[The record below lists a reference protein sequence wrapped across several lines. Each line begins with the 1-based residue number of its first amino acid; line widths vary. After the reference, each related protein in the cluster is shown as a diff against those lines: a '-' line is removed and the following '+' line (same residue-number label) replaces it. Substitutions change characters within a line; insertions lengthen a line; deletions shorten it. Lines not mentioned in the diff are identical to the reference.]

1 MRVWRHKLLKLGS
14 RVRFPV
20 GSKWY
25 DICMSKNPY
34 LNALLASAYIA
45 VVASVMFFG
54 TQNAGPVED
63 SVLAPI
69 AMLSLLVLSV
79 AVMGYLF
86 FFQPVQL
93 YMTGRAEEAGTFF
106 LKTVGVFALVTSIF
120 LALILVFPG
129 TQTPDENLLSVK
141 SYVSQNISSLS
152 PEKAVLGGT
161 FYVTEIR
168 ADGSEGVVYYEDGHI
183 ALVADFT
190 YTVSADGTIDIT
202 SFTVRK

>member
-1 MRVWRHKLLKLGS
+1 
-14 RVRFPV
+14 
-20 GSKWY
+20 
-25 DICMSKNPY
+25 MSKNPY

-45 VVASVMFFG
+45 VMASFMYFG
-54 TQNAGPVED
+54 SQNAGGVD

-86 FFQPVQL
+86 FYQAAQL
-93 YMTGRAEEAGTFF
+93 FMAGRAGEAGTFF
-106 LKTVGVFALVTSIF
+106 LKTVGVFALVTFVF
-120 LALILVFPG
+120 LALLFIFPG
-129 TQTPDENLLSVK
+129 PQTPNENLLSVK
-141 SYVSQNISSLS
+141 SYVSQNISDLS

-190 YTVSADGTIDIT
+190 YTVSDARGVDIT

>member
-1 MRVWRHKLLKLGS
+1 
-14 RVRFPV
+14 
-20 GSKWY
+20 
-25 DICMSKNPY
+25 MSKNPY

-45 VVASVMFFG
+45 VVASFMYFG
-54 TQNAGPVED
+54 SQNAGGVD

-79 AVMGYLF
+79 ATMGYLF
-86 FFQPVQL
+86 FYQPAQL
-93 YMTGRAEEAGTFF
+93 FMAGRAAEAGAFF
-106 LKTVGVFALVTSIF
+106 LKTVGVFALVTFIF
-120 LALILVFPG
+120 LALLFIFPG
-129 TQTPDENLLSVK
+129 TQTPNEDLLSVK
-141 SYVSQNISSLS
+141 SYVSKNISNLS
-152 PEKAVLGGT
+152 PEKEVLGGT

-190 YTVSADGTIDIT
+190 YSVSGDGDVEIT

>member
-1 MRVWRHKLLKLGS
+1 
-14 RVRFPV
+14 
-20 GSKWY
+20 
-25 DICMSKNPY
+25 MSKNPY
-34 LNALLASAYIA
+34 MNALLASAYIV
-45 VVASVMFFG
+45 VVAFAMYFG
-54 TQNAGPVED
+54 SQNAGETD

-152 PEKAVLGGT
+152 PEK
-161 FYVTEIR
+161 
-168 ADGSEGVVYYEDGHI
+168 
-183 ALVADFT
+183 
-190 YTVSADGTIDIT
+190 
-202 SFTVRK
+202 